1 MPLSPLITTPGKMPY
16 IFWLAKVFG
25 NVISFGSGQIANQRP
40 QLLFANL
47 MVASLMLNAF
57 YALKQ
62 GGLNYS
68 EVYLDI
74 LQ

>member
-1 MPLSPLITTPGKMPY
+1 
-16 IFWLAKVFG
+16 
-25 NVISFGSGQIANQRP
+25 
-40 QLLFANL
+40 

-57 YALKQ
+57 YALRQ

-74 LQ
+74 VQNASRAVSRPV

>member
-1 MPLSPLITTPGKMPY
+1 
-16 IFWLAKVFG
+16 
-25 NVISFGSGQIANQRP
+25 
-40 QLLFANL
+40 